1 MTPRAPGRA
10 LSSVASPWRRAPRWA
25 AFVVHVAASAGLAS
39 GGAGCARSAEERQLD
54 SMRAEIDRLAA
65 SRDKADE
72 SLLGPEAAISPDAP
86 LSAHLPP
93 VPPAPGA
100 VVAPHDP
107 PSPGGPDALTI
118 GPPQSEEPDDYAD
131 TEDTSPRPNIR
142 VLGAPRP
149 GRGGWR
155 NEDQVEQSGPQDG
168 AGEGEGS
175 GPRTLDPAAK
185 RAYDAALVLVGS
197 RQYPQ
202 ALDALAAFL
211 VKWPDH
217 PYAENAMYWRGESYF
232 ARGEYARASDQ
243 FEGVLARFPSGNKAP
258 DALLKLGMCH
268 QKLAEPAK
276 AKEAFDRLSQLYPQ
290 SEAARHIPPV
300 TAPAATPRGPAPED
314 HK

>member
-1 MTPRAPGRA
+1 
-10 LSSVASPWRRAPRWA
+10 
-25 AFVVHVAASAGLAS
+25 
-39 GGAGCARSAEERQLD
+39 
-54 SMRAEIDRLAA
+54 MRAEIDRLAA

-72 SLLGPEAAISPDAP
+72 SLLGPEAAVSTDAP
-86 LSAHLPP
+86 LQSSLPP
-93 VPPAPGA
+93 VPPPPGGA
-100 VVAPHDP
+100 GAPHDP
-107 PSPGGPDALTI
+107 ASPGAALDPVTL
-118 GPPQSEEPDDYAD
+118 GPPQSEEVDDYAD

-142 VLGAPRP
+142 VFGATRP
-149 GRGGWR
+149 GRGAWR
-155 NEDQVEQSGPQDG
+155 NDDQVEPSGAQDG
-168 AGEGEGS
+168 AGDGEGP
-175 GPRTLDPAAK
+175 GPRSFDPAAK

-197 RQYPQ
+197 KQYPQ

-232 ARGEYARASDQ
+232 ARGEYARASDE
-243 FEGVLARFPSGNKAP
+243 FEGVLGRFPAGNKAP

-268 QKLAEPAK
+268 QKLAQPAK

-300 TAPAATPRGPAPED
+300 TVPAVTPRGPAPED